1 MSLTISFADEF
12 IKCYFKKTS
21 HSEEDDFKFIECLEF
36 LIHETSDP
44 EYMMILGGYY
54 YEHKQFDLA
63 EDYYLMAAEL
73 NYPRAYS
80 CLGYIYYY
88 GRTNNPDY
96 KKAFE
101 YFKKSSEC
109 GDITSS
115 YKLADM
121 YRNGY
126 YVNKDYDKYAEII
139 KGLYPRIKDATNLFD
154 PLPEIFSRLAK
165 IYKKEGNISE
175 AVDLL
180 YRAKDFQAQR
190 LQYSDFFGDLTI
202 MKYIIY
208 DLYDI
213 EEFDNEAAN
222 LFDLYYVLKFPCK
235 VIIYIDEREYIVEA
249 IKEGNNLY
257 IVMDG
262 TSYEDV
268 DDFFSRVTIEGKK
281 LSTMAY
287 KIDYVEI
294 VKWK

>member
-63 EDYYLMAAEL
+63 EEYYLMAAEL
-73 NYPRAYS
+73 NYLRAYS

-88 GRTNNPDY
+88 GRTNEPDY

-101 YFKKSSEC
+101 YFKKSSDC
-109 GDITSS
+109 GDIASS

-139 KGLYPRIKDATNLFD
+139 KSLYPKVKNATNLFD

-165 IYKKEGNISE
+165 IYKKEGNIGE
-175 AVDLL
+175 AVNLL

-208 DLYDI
+208 DLYDVEELDI
-213 EEFDNEAAN
+213 EAVD

-235 VIIYIDEREYIVEA
+235 VIIYIDEKEYIVEV
-249 IKEGNNLY
+249 IKEDNNLY

-268 DDFFSRVTIEGKK
+268 DDFFSRATLEGEK

-294 VKWK
+294 IKWK

>member
-1 MSLTISFADEF
+1 MSLTISNADKF
-12 IKCYFKKTS
+12 IKDYFKKTG
-21 HSEEDDFKFIECLEF
+21 HSKEDDFKFIECLEF

-63 EDYYLMAAEL
+63 EEYYLMAAEL
-73 NYPRAYS
+73 NYLRAYS

-88 GRTNNPDY
+88 GRTNEPDY

-101 YFKKSSEC
+101 YFKKSSDC
-109 GDITSS
+109 GDIASS

-139 KGLYPRIKDATNLFD
+139 KSLYPKVKNATNLFD

-165 IYKKEGNISE
+165 IYKKEGNIGE
-175 AVDLL
+175 AVNLL

-208 DLYDI
+208 DLYDVEELDI
-213 EEFDNEAAN
+213 EAVD

-235 VIIYIDEREYIVEA
+235 VIIYIDEKEYIVEV
-249 IKEGNNLY
+249 IKEDNNLY

-268 DDFFSRVTIEGKK
+268 DDFFSRATLEGEK

-294 VKWK
+294 IKWK